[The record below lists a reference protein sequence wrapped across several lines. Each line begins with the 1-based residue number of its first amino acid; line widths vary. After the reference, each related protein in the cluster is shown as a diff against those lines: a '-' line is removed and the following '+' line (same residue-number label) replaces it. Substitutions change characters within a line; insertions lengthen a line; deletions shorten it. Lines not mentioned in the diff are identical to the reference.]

1 MKRVPL
7 IDYAK
12 NKGRYL
18 CLTSSS
24 FVTSL
29 LPEILLSSLANS
41 KILS

>member
-1 MKRVPL
+1 MKRVLL

-12 NKGRYL
+12 NKGRSL

-24 FVTSL
+24 SATSL
-29 LPEILLSSLANS
+29 LAEIFPSSLANS